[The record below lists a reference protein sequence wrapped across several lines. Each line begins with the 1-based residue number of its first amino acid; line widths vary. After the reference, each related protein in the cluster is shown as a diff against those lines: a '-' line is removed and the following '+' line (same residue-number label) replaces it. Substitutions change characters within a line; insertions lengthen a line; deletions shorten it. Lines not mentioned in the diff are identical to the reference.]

1 MSKEIIVEH
10 KDIANSKTITNV
22 MENIFKATGLNIH
35 KDEVEILEDD
45 HRKGIRRLQVKN
57 TKYFSVGDV
66 PWHKKQPM
74 GL

>member
-22 MENIFKATGLNIH
+22 MENIFKAKGLNIH

-45 HRKGIRRLQVKN
+45 PRKGLRRLQVKN
-57 TKYFSVGDV
+57 TKYFPVGNV
-66 PWHKKQPM
+66 PWHKKQPR
-74 GL
+74 GF